1 MSTAVHSEVI
11 AADKTLHTPLIEF
24 NTQRLRLR
32 QWRASDIGPFI
43 AMSGNPKVMEFLP
56 DLMRPVDGRAVAR
69 RIRSLIAER
78 GWGLWA
84 VEEIGGAPFIGFV
97 GLHVPSAELPFAP
110 CVEIGWRLAPQFW
123 GKGYATEAAF
133 GALKI
138 GFEQIGLDEIISF
151 TAQRNHRSEA
161 VMRRLGMQRQPGTFR
176 LPNLP
181 SDHPLSKHVLYRL
194 QRTDWLK
201 EQV

>member
-1 MSTAVHSEVI
+1 MLTAVSSEVI
-11 AADKTLHTPLIEF
+11 AAGEPPRTPLIEF

-32 QWRASDIGPFI
+32 QWRAGDIKPFI

-56 DLMRPVDGRAVAR
+56 DVMPPGDSRAVAR

-110 CVEIGWRLAPQFW
+110 CVEIGWRLAPPFW
-123 GKGYATEAAF
+123 GRGYATEAAF
-133 GALKI
+133 GALKA
-138 GFEQIGLDEIISF
+138 GLNALVS
-151 TAQRNHRSEA
+151 TKSYRSPHGSTVA
-161 VMRRLGMQRQPGTFR
+161 PKRSC
-176 LPNLP
+176 
-181 SDHPLSKHVLYRL
+181 SDWACSASRARFAFPAYRPTT
-194 QRTDWLK
+194 R
-201 EQV
+201 

>member
-1 MSTAVHSEVI
+1 MLTAVSSEVI
-11 AADKTLHTPLIEF
+11 AVGEPPRTPLIEF

-32 QWRASDIGPFI
+32 QWRAGDIKPFI

-56 DLMRPVDGRAVAR
+56 DVMPPGDSRAVAR

-110 CVEIGWRLAPQFW
+110 CVEIGWRLAPPFW
-123 GKGYATEAAF
+123 GQGYATEAAF
-133 GALKI
+133 GALKA
-138 GFEQIGLDEIISF
+138 GFERIGLDEIISF
-151 TAQRNHRSEA
+151 TARLNRRSEA
-161 VMRRLGMQRQPGTFR
+161 VMQRLGMQRQPGTFR
-176 LPNLP
+176 LPGLP
-181 SDHPLSKHVLYRL
+181 PDHPLSEHVLYRL
-194 QRTDWLK
+194 QRTDWLNA
-201 EQV
+201 QV